1 MDPTPNVVRNVDYQ
15 KIRGDIQTGDIL
27 LFRGSHP
34 LSKVIEGI
42 SGSPYSHVAFL
53 TKWDGRVIAM
63 QSDLRGVEVIPASML
78 VCRYEG
84 NVEWWRL
91 CEAKRARFDSRDFLN
106 RALTLTGV
114 KYGYLSLIWVGIR
127 MMLGLSVYKKFS
139 HVRPSSLFCSSF
151 VSYCYMNEG
160 ISISAKAGVDGTSP
174 ADFALSGLFDKPHQL
189 FDGSNHEACAQVLE
203 TRIANKIRARKASA
217 AAAAPKTATTAKKGS
232 FWNGKERRDARE
244 LRPAPPPPIASSNV
258 PPPPISPP
266 PQP

>member
-1 MDPTPNVVRNVDYQ
+1 VNPAPNVVQNVEYQ

-53 TKWDGRVIAM
+53 TKWDDRVIAL

-84 NVEWWRL
+84 KVEWWRL
-91 CEAKRARFDSRDFLN
+91 AAGRRNGFDSRDFLN
-106 RALTLTGV
+106 RALTLIGI

-127 MMLGLSVYKKFS
+127 MMLGLSVYRKFS

-160 ISISAKAGVDGTSP
+160 IAISAKAGVDGTSP
-174 ADFALSGLFDKPHQL
+174 ADFANSGIFEQPHQL
-189 FDGSNHEACAQVLE
+189 FDGSNHEACSQLLATQ
-203 TRIANKIRARKASA
+203 IRARNERIA
-217 AAAAPKTATTAKKGS
+217 AAKKGS
-232 FWNGKERRDARE
+232 FWNGKERRDPRE
-244 LRPAPPPPIASSNV
+244 RRPAPQPPTAASTV
-258 PPPPISPP
+258 PPPTSPP
-266 PQP
+266 RSSAP